1 MMDTA
6 TIEEA
11 EDTDA
16 INEYREAALH
26 YFRIINSVACFISPS
41 TSPHV
46 AAWAVW
52 YGLGLA
58 ICEGVSITDRAEEL
72 GISPQALSKQVRKFC
87 KDAGLPESPYMYKK
101 GKQS

>member
-1 MMDTA
+1 MT
-6 TIEEA
+6 EEID
-11 EDTDA
+11 EPEVT
-16 INEYREAALH
+16 NEYRQAALH

-87 KDAGLPESPYMYKK
+87 KDAGIPESPYMYKK
-101 GKQS
+101 GKS